1 MISTLHCWRVLEVK
15 VDIIASV
22 YSVRHL
28 VAPLRTERRSCYGRD
43 VMELLTASERFCNEI
58 ITIYPYPAYEVI
70 TEYVKFYE
78 K

>member
-15 VDIIASV
+15 VDIIVSV
-22 YSVRHL
+22 YSVRNL
-28 VAPLRTERRSCYGRD
+28 VLPLTIVRRLCYGRD

-58 ITIYPYPAYEVI
+58 IAIYPYPDYEII
-70 TEYVKFYE
+70 TEYVNFYE